1 MSNRKQLILIST
13 YIKCNFSVRKR
24 GKYNLIKDVVKD
36 DSKKFQALNPLSY
49 FVVVVVVIEEKYL
62 CLVSESEKIIN

>member
-1 MSNRKQLILIST
+1 
-13 YIKCNFSVRKR
+13 
-24 GKYNLIKDVVKD
+24 VKD

-62 CLVSESEKIIN
+62 CLVSEREKIIN

>member
-1 MSNRKQLILIST
+1 M
-13 YIKCNFSVRKR
+13 RKR